1 LANVKFSNIV
11 EYRGIFKRGGGKK
24 GVENKEIY
32 FLFTDTGSLLAKAI
46 KQITGHSY
54 NHVSIGFDEAL
65 RELYSF
71 GRKNEKNPFIGGFV
85 KENINCDFLK
95 NAVCEIY
102 SCKVTADE
110 YEIIFQNIKEIE
122 ARSNHY
128 KYNFI
133 GLFGILL
140 QIEINRKCALFCSQ
154 FVATVAEDT
163 EVLKLSK
170 PACFVTPADIR
181 SHKQLKLLY
190 NGKLSGYPKALLQK
204 EDAAGLK
211 EYEGKHAFG

>member
-1 LANVKFSNIV
+1 MEEKD
-11 EYRGIFKRGGGKK
+11 
-24 GVENKEIY
+24 IY

-46 KQITGHSY
+46 NRITGHPY

-65 RELYSF
+65 QEVYSF

-85 KENINCDFLK
+85 KENINCDFLR

-102 SCKVTADE
+102 SCKVTSAE
-110 YEIIFQNIKEIE
+110 CEIISRNIKEIE
-122 ARSNHY
+122 EKSNYY

-154 FVATVAEDT
+154 FVATVTKDT
-163 EVLKLSK
+163 NVFNFSK
-170 PACFVTPADIR
+170 PDCFVTPADIR
-181 SHKQLKLLY
+181 AHKTLKLLY
-190 NGKLSGYPKALLQK
+190 KGKLAGYSKAMPQLENK
-204 EDAAGLK
+204 VEHTD
-211 EYEGKHAFG
+211 YNSNHAYG

>member
-1 LANVKFSNIV
+1 MGRERKVVK
-11 EYRGIFKRGGGKK
+11 E
-24 GVENKEIY
+24 KEIY
-32 FLFTDTGSLLAKAI
+32 FLFTDTGSLLAKVI
-46 KQITGHSY
+46 NQITGHSY
-54 NHVSIGFDEAL
+54 NHVSVGFDEAL
-65 RELYSF
+65 QEVYSF

-102 SCKVTADE
+102 SCSVSAEECET
-110 YEIIFQNIKEIE
+110 IFRKIKEIQAE
-122 ARSNHY
+122 SNHY

-140 QIEINRKCALFCSQ
+140 QIEINRKCAFFCSQ
-154 FVATVAEDT
+154 FVATVTEDT
-163 EVLKLSK
+163 EIFKFSK

-190 NGKLSGYPKALLQK
+190 KGKLSGYTNTLLQK
-204 EDAAGLK
+204 EDKADLK
-211 EYEGKHAFG
+211 DYKDNHAFGKNEIMVTR

>member
-1 LANVKFSNIV
+1 MEK
-11 EYRGIFKRGGGKK
+11 
-24 GVENKEIY
+24 KEIY

-46 KQITGHSY
+46 NRITGHPY

-65 RELYSF
+65 QEVYSF

-102 SCKVTADE
+102 SCEVTAE
-110 YEIIFQNIKEIE
+110 ECQSIIRKIKEIE
-122 ARSNHY
+122 AKSNHY
-128 KYNFI
+128 RYNFI

-154 FVATVAEDT
+154 FVATVAADT
-163 EVLKLSK
+163 GIFNFSK

-181 SHKQLKLLY
+181 SHKTLKLLY
-190 NGKLSGYPKALLQK
+190 KGTLSNYPKVISQQESK
-204 EDAAGLK
+204 VK
-211 EYEGKHAFG
+211 HTEYNGNHAFG